1 MPHIEL
7 KIKMKK
13 VNPKV
18 VSLVTMLLALLIS
31 GGIAAERVLGEAT
44 FEQSAGDTDDTAA
57 F

>member
-1 MPHIEL
+1 
-7 KIKMKK
+7 MKK

-44 FEQSAGDTDDTAA
+44 EKQSSALDDTAA